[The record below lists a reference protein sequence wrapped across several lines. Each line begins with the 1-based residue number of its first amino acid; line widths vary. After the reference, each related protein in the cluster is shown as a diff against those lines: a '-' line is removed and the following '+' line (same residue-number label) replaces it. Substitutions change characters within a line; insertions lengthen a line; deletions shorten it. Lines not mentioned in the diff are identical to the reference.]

1 MFRSNKNTIQDKS
14 GTTEEID
21 KLMKIASITPTMAL
35 SEGPL
40 LSSSSP
46 AKVDRKEA
54 SGSSASTTA
63 SSITSFDNT
72 VSLESDFKDEHEM
85 KNVRQKLSSVM
96 RKLHSETILRK
107 EAEEQRKKLQR
118 EKLVS

>member
-14 GTTEEID
+14 GTAEEID

-46 AKVDRKEA
+46 VKVDRKEA

-72 VSLESDFKDEHEM
+72 VGLESDFKDEHEM

-96 RKLHSETILRK
+96 RKLRSETILRK
-107 EAEEQRKKLQR
+107 EAEEQSKKLQR
-118 EKLVS
+118 DKLVS